1 MNQKTVIRRGP
12 WAWKGW
18 VSTLLKASPFRAA
31 ALLTLVAGC
40 ASKPVAYVPVYYD
53 KIPVRSSDA
62 VLGPQLVE
70 AYPIARYQDPQ
81 NPDLMHERHVVYRR
95 INRGWRLKSNP
106 GEEIQLGATVGPRG
120 AAYQPNPS
128 RGEVNA
134 AVVSQRY
141 QLSQANRTLRQ
152 VQRQLE
158 QLDQVGPTL
167 QGMAADQQVEAQRL
181 KALEDRL
188 NRLEG
193 KPPAPPK
200 GQASPSPKNP
210 NEEFERKA
218 LPPVIPPT
226 GQPSP

>member
-1 MNQKTVIRRGP
+1 MRTMLDAI
-12 WAWKGW
+12 
-18 VSTLLKASPFRAA
+18 PFRAA

-40 ASKPVAYVPVYYD
+40 ASPKPVAYVPVYYD

-120 AAYQPNPS
+120 AAYQPDPS
-128 RGEVNA
+128 RGELNA

-158 QLDQVGPTL
+158 QLDQVGPAL
-167 QGMAADQQVEAQRL
+167 QGMAADRQVEAQRL
-181 KALEDRL
+181 KALEERL
-188 NRLEG
+188 NQLEG
-193 KPPAPPK
+193 KPPAPPS
-200 GQASPSPKNP
+200 GQASPNPKSP

>member
-1 MNQKTVIRRGP
+1 MRTM
-12 WAWKGW
+12 
-18 VSTLLKASPFRAA
+18 LKAIPFRAA

-40 ASKPVAYVPVYYD
+40 ASPKPVAYVPVYYD

-120 AAYQPNPS
+120 AAYQPDPS
-128 RGEVNA
+128 RGELNA

-141 QLSQANRTLRQ
+141 QLSQANQALRQ
-152 VQRQLE
+152 VQRQLG
-158 QLDQVGPTL
+158 QLDQVGPAL
-167 QGMAADQQVEAQRL
+167 QAMAADRQVEAERL
-181 KALEDRL
+181 KDLEERL
-188 NRLEG
+188 NKLEG
-193 KPPAPPK
+193 KPPAPPN
-200 GQASPSPKNP
+200 GQASPNTKNP

-218 LPPVIPPT
+218 ISPAPSPT